1 MGIFEK
7 SIFLRS
13 RFEHNCLLSLTVMM
27 TCVLI
32 WIPQTIHFR
41 YFTFVNYEHHKRKR
55 NDVIGRIIITTT
67 MAAVIVTAFY
77 VLTHLQV
84 RICLFPDSQGH
95 SSIRC
100 RPQSEFSFWQDKKIF
115 WHSGRIP
122 NSSFALRRNH
132 SFSIIERVHPG
143 FGNGEKQFVARG
155 SPNDLKNA
163 ARLFFDAEGELL
175 HSPNGPIVRERDDTS
190 KRAFLFYKTK
200 SEMNILNH
208 SHTVNRPITAPEVS
222 KTSQCDGRP
231 RTTHSVHR
239 LLVSQWWH
247 VGIFCFVASKL
258 DRKSLPFQLNIFY
271 GSSENQ
277 IINSGKAFFSIV
289 RRRNV
294 RNPNSFLCFWTI
306 EQFKDTRLFITQN
319 SRARKRP
326 NQTRWKTAG
335 GKDRRENRNN
345 RTKIKETS
353 QGCLNNNLNII
364 FSDH

>member
-1 MGIFEK
+1 MKTYVLPARKFWYFLFGFFNDEQTVCSLRCLSKWKFFCSLSELLSPNTVRRTVEQRMDNIIRWIFSK
-7 SIFLRS
+7 S
-13 RFEHNCLLSLTVMM
+13 RFDHNCLLSMTVMM

-100 RPQSEFSFWQDKKIF
+100 RPVSEFSFWQDKKIF

-222 KTSQCDGRP
+222 ATAVSAWKSQDDPFCPPTPGE
-231 RTTHSVHR
+231 SV
-239 LLVSQWWH
+239 VT
-247 VGIFCFVASKL
+247 C
-258 DRKSLPFQLNIFY
+258 LNILLR
-271 GSSENQ
+271 
-277 IINSGKAFFSIV
+277 SI
-289 RRRNV
+289 
-294 RNPNSFLCFWTI
+294 
-306 EQFKDTRLFITQN
+306 
-319 SRARKRP
+319 
-326 NQTRWKTAG
+326 
-335 GKDRRENRNN
+335 
-345 RTKIKETS
+345 ETW
-353 QGCLNNNLNII
+353 
-364 FSDH
+364 

>member
-1 MGIFEK
+1 MKTYVLTDENFWIPTDQSVPIFKWWIGCSFSKFASSRTADTFYSGPIWNIYYGKYHMGIFEK

-13 RFEHNCLLSLTVMM
+13 RFEHNCLLSMTVMM

-222 KTSQCDGRP
+222 
-231 RTTHSVHR
+231 
-239 LLVSQWWH
+239 
-247 VGIFCFVASKL
+247 
-258 DRKSLPFQLNIFY
+258 RKSPAKAVP
-271 GSSENQ
+271 GRQ
-277 IINSGKAFFSIV
+277 ILSNDSWWVSGDMLEYFVS
-289 RRRNV
+289 
-294 RNPNSFLCFWTI
+294 
-306 EQFKDTRLFITQN
+306 
-319 SRARKRP
+319 
-326 NQTRWKTAG
+326 
-335 GKDRRENRNN
+335 
-345 RTKIKETS
+345 
-353 QGCLNNNLNII
+353 
-364 FSDH
+364 

>member
-1 MGIFEK
+1 
-7 SIFLRS
+7 
-13 RFEHNCLLSLTVMM
+13 M

-222 KTSQCDGRP
+222 QGEGRP

-353 QGCLNNNLNII
+353 QGCPNKNLNII
-364 FSDH
+364 FTDH

>member
-1 MGIFEK
+1 
-7 SIFLRS
+7 
-13 RFEHNCLLSLTVMM
+13 M

-222 KTSQCDGRP
+222 KTSQGDGRP
-231 RTTHSVHR
+231 RTTRFVHR
-239 LLVSQWWH
+239 LLMSQWWH
-247 VGIFCFVASKL
+247 VGKV
-258 DRKSLPFQLNIFY
+258 
-271 GSSENQ
+271 
-277 IINSGKAFFSIV
+277 FS
-289 RRRNV
+289 
-294 RNPNSFLCFWTI
+294 
-306 EQFKDTRLFITQN
+306 
-319 SRARKRP
+319 
-326 NQTRWKTAG
+326 
-335 GKDRRENRNN
+335 
-345 RTKIKETS
+345 
-353 QGCLNNNLNII
+353 
-364 FSDH
+364 